1 MNMSQVSSCG
11 EHTENAQP
19 MIRLEGISKVFEA
32 ANGNVEALTD
42 VSLDIMPGDIQ
53 GIIGFSGAGKSTLVR
68 CINLLERPNA
78 GKVYVEGRELTAMNE
93 HELRTSRKKIGMIF
107 QLFNLMRSRTV
118 FSNVAF
124 PLKGSGLS
132 KTEKAEKV
140 MNLLKIVGLEQK
152 AYAYPSE
159 LSGGQKQRV
168 AIARALANDPKV
180 LLCDEATSA
189 LDPQTTR
196 DILDLLKELNRN
208 LGITIVIITHEMAVV
223 KEVCNRVAVMENGRI
238 VEKGDIYSVFSNP
251 KAPITRRF
259 IDTTDGIDSIK
270 SELAENPKSFG
281 LKHGDTVVSFA
292 FHGESTGNA
301 LVSQLSREFDID
313 ISIIYGNVE
322 MIDAKPLG
330 KLVTVIRGDKQNVEY
345 ALRKIEGSEVRS
357 EVLYHV

>member
-1 MNMSQVSSCG
+1 
-11 EHTENAQP
+11 
-19 MIRLEGISKVFEA
+19 
-32 ANGNVEALTD
+32 
-42 VSLDIMPGDIQ
+42 
-53 GIIGFSGAGKSTLVR
+53 
-68 CINLLERPNA
+68 
-78 GKVYVEGRELTAMNE
+78 
-93 HELRTSRKKIGMIF
+93 
-107 QLFNLMRSRTV
+107 
-118 FSNVAF
+118 
-124 PLKGSGLS
+124 
-132 KTEKAEKV
+132 
-140 MNLLKIVGLEQK
+140 
-152 AYAYPSE
+152 
-159 LSGGQKQRV
+159 
-168 AIARALANDPKV
+168 
-180 LLCDEATSA
+180 
-189 LDPQTTR
+189 
-196 DILDLLKELNRN
+196 
-208 LGITIVIITHEMAVV
+208 MAVV